1 MLTLGKTLGLACL
14 TISLVGCSGLYGHD
28 EFQRYVQ
35 RSDSITLSAGDAKE
49 VNAAA
54 HMIHPWPRAVGD
66 RRILADGDKMARGV
80 QRYRTGTPPS
90 DPLPAIGLG
99 GQPIGGAVGGGGDAA
114 ATQRNGP

>member
-1 MLTLGKTLGLACL
+1 MLMLGRTLGLACL
-14 TISLVGCSGLYGHD
+14 ASSLVGCSGLYGHD

-35 RSDSITLSAGDAKE
+35 RSDAITLSAGDAKE
-49 VNAAA
+49 VNAAT

-90 DPLPAIGLG
+90 APLPAIGLRG
-99 GQPIGGAVGGGGDAA
+99 QQPIEGAVGGGGDAA
-114 ATQRNGP
+114 AQRSGP